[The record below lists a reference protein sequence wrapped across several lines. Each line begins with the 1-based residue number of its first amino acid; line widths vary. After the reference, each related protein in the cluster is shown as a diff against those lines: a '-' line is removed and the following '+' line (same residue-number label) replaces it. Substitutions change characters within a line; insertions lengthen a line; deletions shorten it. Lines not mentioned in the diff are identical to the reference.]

1 MTKQELINAFQTNH
15 KELVDFVNSLTDDQF
30 IYRHNE
36 KWTAGQQLQ
45 HIYLTLLPFPKA
57 LSSKEYLLHKFGK
70 INRPIWNYDTV
81 IENYLKSTLQAPQT
95 YLPEQINA
103 DQKGK
108 IASDILY
115 LLTSIQHLLND
126 YSDEELD
133 TLVLPHPLLGNLT
146 LREMFYL
153 MTYHAAHHSK
163 QTKLNLVSYTVKN

>member
-15 KELVDFVNSLTDDQF
+15 SELVDFVNSLTDDQF
-30 IYRHNE
+30 IYRHND

-57 LSSKEYLLHKFGK
+57 LSSKEYLSHKFGK
-70 INRPIWNYDTV
+70 INRPIWDYDTV

-108 IASDILY
+108 IASDILD
-115 LLTSIQHLLND
+115 LLSSIQQLLID

-153 MTYHAAHHSK
+153 MTYHAEHHIK
-163 QTKLNLVSYTVKN
+163 QTKRNLVSHTVKK